1 MNGLGDPAQPRS
13 QHLLSRHNASPTM
26 AVDTEERPAVSAPQ
40 NAPAEQDSR
49 FQRYRIRTG
58 MFAWLMHRLTGVGL
72 VVYLIIHIWG
82 LKSLSDPE
90 TFNAL
95 IAKYHSPIF
104 KVGEFALL
112 VAVAYHAMNGLRIVL
127 IDFLGW
133 SPKQKKLFWTL
144 GAVTAV
150 IILVGGWPSIYALG
164 NWIFGPGT
172 MPSLFL

>member
-1 MNGLGDPAQPRS
+1 
-13 QHLLSRHNASPTM
+13 M
-26 AVDTEERPAVSAPQ
+26 AVDTQDRPTATPSKNGTTAQ
-40 NAPAEQDSR
+40 QEGR

-104 KVGEFALL
+104 KVGEFGLL

-133 SPKQKKLFWTL
+133 SPKQKRLFVTL
-144 GAVTAV
+144 GVVTAI
-150 IILVGGWPSIYALG
+150 IILVGGWPSIYSLG
-164 NWIFGPGT
+164 EWLFGPGS

>member
-1 MNGLGDPAQPRS
+1 
-13 QHLLSRHNASPTM
+13 M
-26 AVDTEERPAVSAPQ
+26 AVDTQDRPSATAQ
-40 NAPAEQDSR
+40 NAGPTAEQDSR
-49 FQRYRIRTG
+49 VQRYRIRTG

-82 LKSLSDPE
+82 PQSLSDPE

-127 IDFLGW
+127 IDLLGW
-133 SPKQKKLFWTL
+133 SPKQKKLFVTL
-144 GAVTAV
+144 GLVTAI

-164 NWIFGPGT
+164 EWVFGPGS

>member
-1 MNGLGDPAQPRS
+1 
-13 QHLLSRHNASPTM
+13 M
-26 AVDTEERPAVSAPQ
+26 AVDTEAPSTPATAQ
-40 NAPAEQDSR
+40 NGAATAQQKSR
-49 FQRYRIRTG
+49 FQRYRVRTG
-58 MFAWLMHRLTGVGL
+58 MFAWIMHRLTGVGL

-82 LKSLSDPE
+82 LTSLSDPE

-104 KVGEFALL
+104 KVGEFGLL

-133 SPKQKKLFWTL
+133 SPKQKRLFVTL
-144 GAVTAV
+144 GAVTAL

-164 NWIFGPGT
+164 EWLFGPGS

>member
-1 MNGLGDPAQPRS
+1 
-13 QHLLSRHNASPTM
+13 M
-26 AVDTEERPAVSAPQ
+26 AVDTQERPPDATSNDAATAQ
-40 NAPAEQDSR
+40 QESR

-58 MFAWLMHRLTGVGL
+58 MFAWIMHRLTGVGL
-72 VVYLIIHIWG
+72 VAYLIIHIWG
-82 LKSLSDPE
+82 LTALTDPE
-90 TFNAL
+90 TFNEL

-133 SPKQKKLFWTL
+133 SPKQKRLFATL
-144 GAVTAV
+144 GAVTIL

-164 NWIFGPGT
+164 EWLFGPGT

>member
-1 MNGLGDPAQPRS
+1 
-13 QHLLSRHNASPTM
+13 M
-26 AVDTEERPAVSAPQ
+26 AVDTKDHPSASASQ
-40 NAPAEQDSR
+40 TDASTEQESR

-58 MFAWLMHRLTGVGL
+58 MFAWMMHRLTGVGL

-82 LKSLSDPE
+82 LTALTDPE

-112 VAVAYHAMNGLRIVL
+112 VAVAYHAMNGLRLVL

-150 IILVGGWPSIYALG
+150 IILVGGWPSLYALG
-164 NWIFGPGT
+164 EWLFGPGS
-172 MPSLFL
+172 MPTFFL